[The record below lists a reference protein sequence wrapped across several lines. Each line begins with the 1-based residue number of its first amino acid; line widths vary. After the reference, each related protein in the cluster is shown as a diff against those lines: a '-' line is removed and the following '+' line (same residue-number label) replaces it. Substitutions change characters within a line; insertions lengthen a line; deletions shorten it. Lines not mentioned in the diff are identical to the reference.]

1 MAKDLKHRVPAFR
14 PKPKRVS
21 IRWIV
26 IIGFLAIAIILGV
39 RSFLNPL
46 EPAAQAEE
54 VNVVLARGEHNQK
67 LQFSFY
73 KLLPDL
79 EKELSEADITNETRK
94 VSLGQQPTPGLF
106 YLQLGSFTERTLAE
120 RLKKGLEESSG
131 LKPKLELIKLEHAAW
146 YRLKL
151 GPYKTIPDAV
161 KVRAYLKD
169 LEIDSIIQ
177 IPVP

>member
-79 EKELSEADITNETRK
+79 EKELSEADITNETTH
-94 VSLGQQPTPGLF
+94 P
-106 YLQLGSFTERTLAE
+106 RTLLPST
-120 RLKKGLEESSG
+120 RIFHRTHSSRKAKEG
-131 LKPKLELIKLEHAAW
+131 A
-146 YRLKL
+146 
-151 GPYKTIPDAV
+151 
-161 KVRAYLKD
+161 
-169 LEIDSIIQ
+169 
-177 IPVP
+177 